1 MRILIIL
8 LLFSSAST
16 LALAQQAAVGSEQ
29 SKVKS
34 IEQLRH
40 KIAMVDYML
49 SSPVMLQ
56 RMQDS
61 DDELAK
67 EILARATVNFLKMEE
82 YFDRGQLLEA
92 EAIIDYVLRDISAA
106 SQLLSV
112 SRLMK
117 SKYQISLEQLDSF
130 VLPEWKDLSAVEN
143 EFLQGALNKV
153 NALRDE
159 AISHAQAHA
168 YDRAVP
174 LLEQAHR
181 LKSSLIEKLL
191 HEKTV
196 IYDLTFETIDEEYE
210 YLNKRFYHYLE
221 LVELAVAE
229 KEVDIQTRKLLDSYI
244 FQSMTNLEAAENF
257 YSEGLVTD
265 AISALS
271 KSIKQQTSVLKIL
284 GITI

>member
-8 LLFSSAST
+8 LLFSSALSV
-16 LALAQQAAVGSEQ
+16 ALAQQAAVGSEQ
-29 SKVKS
+29 TKDIS

-67 EILARATVNFLKMEE
+67 EILARATVNFLEMEE

-112 SRLMK
+112 SRRMK
-117 SKYQISLEQLDSF
+117 SKYPLSLAPLASF

-143 EFLQGALNKV
+143 EFLQGTLNKV

-159 AISHAQAHA
+159 AISHAQSHA

-174 LLEQAHR
+174 LLEQASR
-181 LKSSLIEKLL
+181 LKSNLIEKLL
-191 HEKTV
+191 HEKTIV
-196 IYDLTFETIDEEYE
+196 YDLTFETIDEEYE
-210 YLNKRFYHYLE
+210 YLNKRSYHYLE

-244 FQSMTNLEAAENF
+244 YQSMTNLEAAENF
-257 YSEGLVTD
+257 ESQGKFPD
-265 AISALS
+265 AVYLLN
-271 KSIKQQTSVLKIL
+271 KSIKQLASALKIL
-284 GITI
+284 GIKI

>member
-1 MRILIIL
+1 MRILIFL
-8 LLFSSAST
+8 LLFSSALT
-16 LALAQQAAVGSEQ
+16 VALAQQAAVGSEQ
-29 SKVKS
+29 AKVKS

-61 DDELAK
+61 DDKLAK
-67 EILARATVNFLKMEE
+67 EILARATVNFLEMEE
-82 YFDRGQLLEA
+82 YFDRGQLLEV

-112 SRLMK
+112 SRRMRN
-117 SKYQISLEQLDSF
+117 KYQISLEQLDSF

-143 EFLQGALNKV
+143 EFLQGDLNKI

-159 AISHAQAHA
+159 AISHAHAQA

-174 LLEQAHR
+174 LLEQASR
-181 LKSSLIEKLL
+181 LKSNLIEKLL

-210 YLNKRFYHYLE
+210 YLNKRSYHYME

-229 KEVDIQTRKLLDSYI
+229 KEVDIQTRKLVDSYI
-244 FQSMTNLEAAENF
+244 YQSMTNLDAAENF
-257 YSEGLVTD
+257 YSEGQVAD

-271 KSIKQQTSVLKIL
+271 KSVKQQTSVLKIL